1 MVTLPLERMASRVA
15 ASLCYATGLGP
26 EMVVNSQRE
35 YEELAVELG
44 TNHAKRR
51 NLSQR
56 LKAVRMSCSLF
67 DTTQWIRDLEKVYF
81 RMWDIHCQGK
91 GPRTF
96 EVQ

>member
-1 MVTLPLERMASRVA
+1 VQQ
-15 ASLCYATGLGP
+15 G
-26 EMVVNSQRE
+26 

-44 TNHAKRR
+44 NNHAKRH

-56 LKAVRMSCSLF
+56 LKNVRMSCPLF

-96 EVQ
+96 EVR

>member
-1 MVTLPLERMASRVA
+1 L
-15 ASLCYATGLGP
+15 
-26 EMVVNSQRE
+26 QHE

-56 LKAVRMSCSLF
+56 LKGARMSCPLF

-81 RMWDIHCQGK
+81 HMWEIHCQGK

>member
-1 MVTLPLERMASRVA
+1 M
-15 ASLCYATGLGP
+15 
-26 EMVVNSQRE
+26 
-35 YEELAVELG
+35 ELG

-56 LKAVRMSCSLF
+56 LKSVRMTCPLF
-67 DTTQWIRDLEKVYF
+67 DTTQWIGDLEKVYF

-91 GPRTF
+91 GPCTF